1 MINQRLPKEDILR
14 IFSYLDVV
22 SLCRCAQVSK
32 YWNLLAL
39 DGSNWQKVDLFNF
52 QTDIEGP
59 VVEHISKRCGGF
71 LKNLSLH
78 GCKSVTDD
86 ALNTFADNCRNI
98 EVLNLEDC
106 KRITDHTA
114 QSLSRFSKK
123 LSQLNMVSCTAI
135 TDNALKYLSDGCH
148 VLSHLNISWCDQIS
162 DNGIEAL
169 VRGCSNI
176 KVLILKGC
184 HMVSSFSMKH
194 YVDSW

>member
-1 MINQRLPKEDILR
+1 MTSSVRSRSEIRTEEEAMINQRLPKEDILR
-14 IFSYLDVV
+14 VFSYLDVV

-32 YWNLLAL
+32 
-39 DGSNWQKVDLFNF
+39 
-52 QTDIEGP
+52 GP

-114 QSLSRFSKK
+114 QSLSRYSKK

-135 TDNALKYLSDGCH
+135 TDNALKSLRYT
-148 VLSHLNISWCDQIS
+148 
-162 DNGIEAL
+162 
-169 VRGCSNI
+169 CSI
-176 KVLILKGC
+176 LI
-184 HMVSSFSMKH
+184 
-194 YVDSW
+194 